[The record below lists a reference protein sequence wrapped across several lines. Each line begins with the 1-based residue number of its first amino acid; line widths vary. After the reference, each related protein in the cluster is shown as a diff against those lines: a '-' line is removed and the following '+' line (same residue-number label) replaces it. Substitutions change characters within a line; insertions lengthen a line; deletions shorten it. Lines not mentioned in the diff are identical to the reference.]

1 MVILG
6 FVFLCRLQVNRFCQF
21 PFQGLADAGSGV
33 NMLCKCP
40 FVGLS
45 DVVFFCGWEGG
56 EVPVGSV
63 KVCFLGLSY

>member
-21 PFQGLADAGSGV
+21 PFQGLSDAGSGV

-45 DVVFFCGWEGG
+45 NVVFFAGGWGG
-56 EVPVGSV
+56 VPVGSV
-63 KVCFLGLSY
+63 KVYFLGLSY